1 MSGDIQDATGGI
13 EHTIEWI
20 LIGELRRSSGSFSP
34 PGVVGNTGSTRTL
47 KLRNAVNDLELQ
59 IRRTFTILRFDLLL
73 YLQDEDKDD
82 APETRIYE
90 ESSQDNSDQDTED
103 ASSQSST
110 EPHLGDYSS
119 DCLRH
124 GFSATRASVE
134 EARSRLERLCEL
146 LEARVNPNLTI
157 SGQRDNRSAKYPRLT
172 QLIKTIQSLYA
183 SHATVD
189 LIPTAGSKPKPF
201 LFNIAE
207 DESTAKAFVAFTD
220 PSQKRPPK
228 ETRNQM
234 TAVSKEMAQFFLSFN
249 SFVDALQ
256 MSAGSLDDLASKPT
270 TERLASGESFASFSL
285 LRKFQHQTEA
295 ACRAVLSHI
304 GSCTHPKHEV
314 LLQLPGWEEVS
325 NWDST
330 KATAALP
337 VPLFFTMCLLER
349 KQTVQ
354 RMQTHTEQG
363 LPDRW
368 QHARMFFLQPEHA
381 GIYREKKLCE
391 ALSFSYQRGM
401 DLEFYVSEHFK
412 PAIPATIPIH
422 IPSRLQQTRRYGK
435 SFPSHSLWNLI
446 EQGRLRKEMSFNLW
460 WNTSCMGGN
469 IDIEERKT
477 LAIKLVL
484 GLMLSLDSD
493 HVFETWDPKQVHLLE
508 SVNTYT
514 PFVSLASTTSCSS
527 YRKPLPFFDTYSL
540 GSIDDLDDSEPS
552 LQFVLLAKAL
562 LQIAEGDH
570 LAGLGV
576 DKDSSAV
583 SWDAW
588 NRFREAIE
596 GYIRTATCGAEV
608 DREVLPF
615 LHAALGCLDFH
626 TEYQSRLMENQSSQ
640 KMEVAWQ
647 LVFDIILVKI
657 DDKLTLKNII
667 APINPTSAH
676 DPTPDPPPFSGHQVA
691 QKAMPNNGN
700 GTPQGFSNIAV
711 AKRALTRQPSL
722 PSAEPSQPNIQLF
735 DSNLGIGPSTAEEF
749 WTCLETFH
757 KSYAR
762 FVTDRSAESGGETP
776 RRVRIAVLDTGVD
789 FGHAGIADAKEKG
802 RIRDEWCHS
811 WVGADAKDED
821 DELHGTN
828 CAYLLHKSAPE
839 ADIYIAKVFNQNA
852 VRYYEAK
859 NIAKAIEHA
868 VFKWDVDIIS
878 MSFGLTRPAARDDGD
893 EAKEQSALET
903 YNNIVYEVEAAI
915 RKASP
920 RLMFAAASNS
930 GKNEP
935 RAFPARDNPYVIC
948 VHASEGN
955 GKDGG
960 INPEIGSGFNF
971 MTLGMGL
978 NLMKRENILKNGR
991 ASARYKRVVKS
1002 GTSFATPIA
1011 AGIAATVLDLAA
1023 RVDEIDER
1031 VEEKLK
1037 RPEGMEKMLRL
1048 MSTPKG
1054 DVRDRMYYMAPWHH
1068 WTPGWERD
1076 ERRRRWVWDT
1086 INLQFD

>member
-1 MSGDIQDATGGI
+1 MSFNNQSSTGGI
-13 EHTIEWI
+13 EHTTEWI
-20 LIGELRRSSGSFSP
+20 LIRELRQSSHSFSP
-34 PGVVGNTGSTRTL
+34 PGVVGNTGRTRTL
-47 KLRNAVNDLELQ
+47 KLRNAINDLELQ

-73 YLQDEDKDD
+73 HLQNEVKGD
-82 APETRIYE
+82 APKAQIYKD
-90 ESSQDNSDQDTED
+90 SRQDNSDEDTDD
-103 ASSQSST
+103 ASSQSSA
-110 EPHLGDYSS
+110 EPHVEDWPS
-119 DCLRH
+119 H
-124 GFSATRASVE
+124 GLCQGFDSIQPSVG
-134 EARSRLERLCEL
+134 EARSRLEQLCKF
-146 LEARVNPNLTI
+146 LETRVNPNLSTP
-157 SGQRDNRSAKYPRLT
+157 GQRDNRSAKYPRLT
-172 QLIKTIQSLYA
+172 QLIETIKQLS
-183 SHATVD
+183 SFPTTVD

-201 LFNIAE
+201 LFNVAE
-207 DESTAKAFVAFTD
+207 DEATAKAFVAFTD

-228 ETRNQM
+228 EVRNQM
-234 TAVSKEMAQFFLSFN
+234 TADAKEMAQFFLSFN

-256 MSAGSLDDLASKPT
+256 MSAGSLDVLAWEPT
-270 TERLASGESFASFSL
+270 TKRLTSKESFASFSL
-285 LRKFQHQTEA
+285 LRKFQNQTEA

-304 GSCTHPKHEV
+304 GLCTHPKHQV

-325 NWDST
+325 DWDST
-330 KATAALP
+330 KTTANLP
-337 VPLFFTMCLLER
+337 VPLFFTMCFLEK
-349 KQTVQ
+349 KQALQ
-354 RMQTHTEQG
+354 RMQDDTE
-363 LPDRW
+363 
-368 QHARMFFLQPEHA
+368 
-381 GIYREKKLCE
+381 
-391 ALSFSYQRGM
+391 
-401 DLEFYVSEHFK
+401 
-412 PAIPATIPIH
+412 
-422 IPSRLQQTRRYGK
+422 
-435 SFPSHSLWNLI
+435 
-446 EQGRLRKEMSFNLW
+446 KEMSFNLW
-460 WNTSCMGGN
+460 WNTSCVGGN

-508 SVNTYT
+508 SVDTYT
-514 PFVSLASTTSCSS
+514 PFVSLPCNASCPSHQKTLSFSD
-527 YRKPLPFFDTYSL
+527 KYSL
-540 GSIDDLDDSEPS
+540 GSIDDLDESEPS

-576 DKDSSAV
+576 NKDSSTV

-596 GYIRTATCGAEV
+596 GYIRRATCGAEV

-640 KMEVAWQ
+640 KMEAAWQ
-647 LVFDIILVKI
+647 LVFDTILIKI
-657 DDKLTLKNII
+657 DDKLTLKSII
-667 APINPTSAH
+667 ASTNPSFAQ
-676 DPTPDPPPFSGHQVA
+676 DPTPDPPPFPGHEVVQ
-691 QKAMPNNGN
+691 QAMSNSGN
-700 GTPQGFSNIAV
+700 GTLQSSSNTTV
-711 AKRALTRQPSL
+711 AKRAPIRQPSL

-735 DSNLGIGPSTAEEF
+735 DTNLAMGSSTAEEF
-749 WTCLETFH
+749 WACLETFH

-762 FVTDRSAESGGETP
+762 FVNDRSTESGDETP
-776 RRVRIAVLDTGVD
+776 RRVRIAVIDTGVD

-802 RIRDEWCHS
+802 RIREEWCHS

-839 ADIYIAKVFNQNA
+839 ADIYIEKVFNQNA

-868 VFKWDVDIIS
+868 VSKWDVDIIS
-878 MSFGLTRPAARDDGD
+878 MSFGLTRPASRDDGD
-893 EAKEQSALET
+893 EVKEQSALET
-903 YNNIVYEVEAAI
+903 YNNIVHEVEAAI
-915 RKASP
+915 RKAPP

-930 GKNEP
+930 GKNKP

-955 GKDGG
+955 GQDGG

-978 NLMKRENILKNGR
+978 DLMKRENIVKNRR
-991 ASARYKRVVKS
+991 ALARYKRVVKS

-1068 WTPGWERD
+1068 WTPGWERE